1 MIQKL
6 SDSML
11 ILSYETAKELAL
23 EPDFISLLEKEIK
36 RRRLCVKEYKTS

>member
-1 MIQKL
+1 MRRL

-11 ILSYETAKELAL
+11 IFSYKTAKELSL

-36 RRRLCVKEYKTS
+36 RRRLAVQEYKTS